1 MSKPSS
7 PARAVYRHSCP
18 NCLGPN
24 SEERLSQG
32 LPCTRCLRNPPKENS
47 ILSIYD
53 ALKRE
58 GTLKEYRELA
68 RLEEESERLIEFFR
82 RAVGSRPWGAQR
94 TWARRLVRGD
104 SFSIVAPTGVGK
116 TTFGLAASLYLAKE
130 RKGKSYIIL
139 PTTALVMQAEKKIL
153 GMMSLSNTKARVV
166 VIHSKQPRKVRSE
179 NLSKLESGDFDI
191 LITTAAFAR
200 TKVDLVSKHRYRL
213 VFVDDVDAVLKS
225 AKSVNVIL
233 RITGFTEEDMELGM
247 ELLRLQRRRA
257 SLLARLTQLQA
268 QGTPRPR
275 EEERLKR
282 ELDRIEKS
290 IERIAA
296 KLEKARRRA
305 ASLIVSTATG
315 RPRGSRVRL
324 FRSLLNFEAGGRAA
338 WSLRRVYD
346 LYTYPGDGVYNRV
359 VEIVS
364 SPLFRGGGL
373 VYVPVDHGIEGAERL
388 AEMIREKG
396 LKAEAYHSKSPP
408 SLLDAFASG
417 DIDILVGVANYYGTL
432 VRGIDLPER
441 VRYAVFAGVP
451 RHKFPAD
458 VGEPHPARLIRLLG
472 LLVEAPIEDI
482 REQARRHMIKLRDIL
497 RRLSPAALR
506 MIAEKVLAGDVDGP
520 GSPAWI
526 VAEAYQFLRQALEE
540 EDVWEYLKTR
550 TDIAIE
556 EVDGNRY
563 LLIAD
568 VPTYIQASGRTSRL
582 YAGGITLGVSIV
594 VVDNEAVFNGLVRR
608 MRFYVE
614 TEWRRLEDVEIRE
627 IMREVDEDRERVRRL
642 RRGEVEVPDL
652 VKTALLVVESPNK
665 ARTIASFF
673 GQPSIRILP
682 EGTRVYEVTTGG
694 LILSVVAS
702 GGHVYDLA
710 PKARRLDEE
719 IAGAT
724 KDSALDIFSV
734 LVTKGKPRNYTPVY
748 TSIKRCMNCGYQYT
762 ADTPKCPVCGSTRVK
777 DSRGTVADIRRVAW
791 EVDQVLIGT
800 DPDVEGE
807 KIGWDIAMLLRPYS
821 RSILRVEFH
830 EVTKRA
836 ITEALENPREFNK
849 RLVDAQ
855 VVRRIEDR
863 WIGYTLSPI
872 LWCHFWPHYYC
883 KELLEL
889 RRASKERRKCEQ
901 NKYYYNLS
909 AGRVQ
914 TPVLGWVVER
924 TRLNRELVYQVT
936 LFIRF
941 NGAELRATAKE
952 DEIEG
957 DTSVLS
963 QLYRHARPRDEKGR
977 IRIYPEPV
985 LVRVDVVERTEDRVP
1000 PPPPYTTD
1008 TMIADA
1014 SRFLGLGAP
1023 ETMRLAQNLF
1033 EWGLITYH
1041 RTDSTRV
1048 SDKGIQVAREWITEK
1063 FPDIADKIFRPRSW
1077 GKGGAHE
1084 AIRPTRPIDAETLW
1098 NLINEGV
1105 IEIQGAFTRN
1115 HLRLYDLIFRRFMAS
1130 QMKEAEVERTKYK
1143 LTVVLHGF
1151 SLETEGI
1158 TRIGRAGDPASKGFT
1173 LVWEYIHTI
1182 PRLDEGEYEAILGI
1196 ARVGKAPLFT
1206 QGELVLEMKRR
1217 GIGRPSTYAKIVDTL
1232 LRRKYIARAG
1242 GRRSDMVASTTRGE
1256 YVYKYLSH
1264 DIKYFRDYFSKLGKR
1279 AVRTIENVPRLVS
1292 EERTRE
1298 LEEKMDKI
1306 ESGET
1311 RREEVLDEIYEEL
1324 EGLSVPIS
1332 AYVSGLA
1339 RLNVSE
1345 LEECLEGSIAVRVA
1359 GVER

>member
-1 MSKPSS
+1 MSKPPT

-24 SEERLSQG
+24 TEERLSQG
-32 LPCTRCLRNPPKENS
+32 LPCERCLSEPPKQKS
-47 ILSIYD
+47 ILSIYE

-58 GTLKEYRELA
+58 GTLREYRELA

-116 TTFGLAASLYLAKE
+116 TTFGLAASLFLARE

-166 VIHSKQPRKVRSE
+166 VIHSKQPRKVRNE

-200 TKVDLVSKHRYRL
+200 TRVDLVSRHRYRL

-257 SLLARLTQLQA
+257 AILARLTQIQA

-282 ELDRIEKS
+282 ELDKIERSIEKIASRIEK
-290 IERIAA
+290 
-296 KLEKARRRA
+296 ARKRA

-346 LYTYPGDGVYNRV
+346 LYTYPENDVYEKV

-364 SPLFRGGGL
+364 DPLFRGGGL
-373 VYVPVDHGIEGAERL
+373 VYVPIDHGIDGAERL
-388 AEMIREKG
+388 AEMIRERG
-396 LKAEAYHSKSPP
+396 LRAEAYHSKSPP
-408 SLLDAFASG
+408 GLLDAFASG

-432 VRGIDLPER
+432 VRGLDLPER

-458 VGEPHPARLIRLLG
+458 VGEPHPARLIRLLA

-482 REQARRHMIKLRDIL
+482 REQARRHMARLRDIL

-506 MIAEKVLAGDVDGP
+506 MITEKVLAGDVDGP

-556 EVDGNRY
+556 ERHGNRY

-614 TEWRRLEDVEIRE
+614 TEWRKLEDVDIKE
-627 IMREVDEDRERVRRL
+627 IMRMVDEDRERVRRL

-665 ARTIASFF
+665 ARTIAGFF

-682 EGTRVYEVTTGG
+682 EGTRVYEVTTGN

-710 PKARRLDEE
+710 PKARKIDEE
-719 IAGAT
+719 IAGIT
-724 KDSALDIFSV
+724 GNGALDIFSV
-734 LVTKGKPRNYTPVY
+734 LVTRKKPRSYTPVY

-762 ADTPKCPVCGSTRVK
+762 ADTPRCPVCGSTRVK

-821 RSILRVEFH
+821 RSLLRVEFH

-836 ITEALENPREFNK
+836 ITEALENPREFNS

-883 KELLEL
+883 RELLEI
-889 RRASKERRKCEQ
+889 RRASKERRRCEQ
-901 NKYYYNLS
+901 NRYYYNLS

-924 TRLNRELVYQVT
+924 TRLNRELVFQVM
-936 LFIRF
+936 LSIRVD
-941 NGAELRATAKE
+941 GAELRATVKE
-952 DEIEG
+952 DELEG
-957 DTSVLS
+957 DVSALG
-963 QLYRHARPRDEKGR
+963 QIYKYAKPREKGR
-977 IRIYPEPV
+977 LRIYPEPV
-985 LVRVDVVERTEDRVP
+985 LVEVDVLERTESTMP

-1048 SDKGIQVAREWITEK
+1048 SEKGIQVAREWITEK
-1063 FPDIADKIFRPRSW
+1063 FPNIAEKIFKPRSW

-1105 IEIQGAFTRN
+1105 IEIQGVFTRN

-1130 QMKEAEVERTKYK
+1130 QMREADVERTRYK
-1143 LTVVLHGF
+1143 LTVVLYGF

-1158 TRIGRAGDPASKGFT
+1158 TRIGREGDPASRGFT

-1182 PRLDEGEYEAILGI
+1182 PRLDPGKYEAVLAI
-1196 ARVGKAPLFT
+1196 ARVGKAPLYT
-1206 QGELVLEMKRR
+1206 QGELVLEMKKR

-1232 LRRKYIARAG
+1232 LRRRYITRAG
-1242 GRRSDMVASTTRGE
+1242 GRRSDMVASTPRGE
-1256 YVYKYLSH
+1256 YVYRYLSR
-1264 DIKYFRDYFSKLGKR
+1264 DITYFRDYFSRLGSR
-1279 AVRTIENVPRLVS
+1279 AMKTIENVPRLVS

-1306 ESGET
+1306 ERGET

-1332 AYVSGLA
+1332 AFISGLS

-1345 LEECLEGSIAVRVA
+1345 LEECLRGSIAVKVA
-1359 GVER
+1359 GGEE